1 MNVDAVKDIM
11 RMLDRAGKLGGNQ
24 RDLIENAIYCLEN
37 GQSYRAEQSLKTM
50 ARNYG
55 NEGDSDAER
64 EVEQNIAMGS
74 FIPLK
79 KWKILYA
86 NGSVG
91 YQLYSKDLA
100 IEVAE
105 RKKVEYGGS
114 YTIEEVTEGEEQ

>member
-1 MNVDAVKDIM
+1 MKKLTREQLEIRNLTLTDCIKAAVCVLSDQTTDGYY
-11 RMLDRAGKLGGNQ
+11 RVGYTASLL
-24 RDLIENAIYCLEN
+24 N
-37 GQSYRAEQSLKTM
+37 G
-50 ARNYG
+50 
-55 NEGDSDAER
+55 AER

-91 YQLYSKDLA
+91 YRLYSKDLA

-105 RKKVEYGGS
+105 RKKIEYGGS
-114 YTIEEVTEGEEQ
+114 YTIEEVTEGGENDGERT

>member
-1 MNVDAVKDIM
+1 MKKLTREQLEIRNLTLTDYIKAAACVLSDQTTD
-11 RMLDRAGKLGGNQ
+11 GYFKLG
-24 RDLIENAIYCLEN
+24 YV
-37 GQSYRAEQSLKTM
+37 
-50 ARNYG
+50 
-55 NEGDSDAER
+55 EGFLNDAEK
-64 EVEQNIAMGS
+64 EVKQNIKMGS

-100 IEVAE
+100 IEAAE

-114 YTIEEVTEGEEQ
+114 YIIEDVTEGGENDGERT